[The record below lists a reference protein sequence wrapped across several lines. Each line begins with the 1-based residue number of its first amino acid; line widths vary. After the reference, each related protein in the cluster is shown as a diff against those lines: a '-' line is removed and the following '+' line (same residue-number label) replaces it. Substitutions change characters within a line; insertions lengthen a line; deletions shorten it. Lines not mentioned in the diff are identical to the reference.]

1 MDYLGI
7 LIGRT
12 RIATA
17 KHCFEED
24 EEEEDDE
31 EEEED
36 EEEDE
41 DEDEDNDQDDDED
54 DDQDDNEDDDG
65 TDYNLKEEKKKRR
78 TRRGKRTRTTRR
90 GKITRTTRRGK
101 RTRRTKKSKNKIEEG
116 DYYARFFKNT
126 TIGKEG
132 IRLKLHYILIPKNP
146 ESDYAEAILKMP
158 APKEIR
164 PMDICPDNLVRVNR
178 MGLALGWG
186 NIGYEIESTH
196 LNEVNLT
203 VKGISED
210 KVQFFTNTV
219 YNETVLDTCVGDSG
233 GPLLFKQKDLFCL
246 AGTVESGLNCG
257 TSVDYHTK
265 AEEEGNGGGCLE

>member
-1 MDYLGI
+1 MLSDYLGI

-17 KHCFEED
+17 KHCFEE
-24 EEEEDDE
+24 EEK
-31 EEEED
+31 
-36 EEEDE
+36 
-41 DEDEDNDQDDDED
+41 DEDN
-54 DDQDDNEDDDG
+54 DQDDNEDDDG
-65 TDYNLKEEKKKRR
+65 TDYNLKEEKKKKR
-78 TRRGKRTRTTRR
+78 TRRGKRTRT
-90 GKITRTTRRGK
+90 
-101 RTRRTKKSKNKIEEG
+101 RRTKNNKNKNKIEKG
-116 DYYARFFKNT
+116 NYYARFFKNT

-132 IRLKLHYILIPKNP
+132 IRIKLYYILLPKNP
-146 ESDYAEAILKMP
+146 KSDYAEAILKKP

-164 PMDICPDNLVRVNR
+164 PMDICPDNLVRINR
-178 MGLALGWG
+178 LGLALGWG
-186 NIGYEIESTH
+186 NIGLDIDSTH

-246 AGTVESGLNCG
+246 AGTVQQGWNCS
-257 TSVDYHTK
+257 TSVDYHNEM
-265 AEEEGNGGGCLE
+265 EEEGQGGADWNNVPEMTRRIQETKIYLEPPSLGKKKLSIFSVL